1 MQRTVVSEPNLPSAQ
16 SASVAHFSCCEHT
29 GQSFVPVLSVV
40 QSGAT
45 VGLLLD
51 GVSSHTRCLPSLHL
65 LRLQLHGVYVI
76 IFTPSQDR
84 SHFGVVLACQDW
96 LHTVRLLAPLWIGFG
111 QGHTGGD
118 RVMGEWRNAGAG
130 RGGTQC

>member
-1 MQRTVVSEPNLPSAQ
+1 MGCMQRTVVSEPNLPSAQ

-84 SHFGVVLACQDW
+84 SHFGVVLVPVGPPAGC
-96 LHTVRLLAPLWIGFG
+96 VR
-111 QGHTGGD
+111 
-118 RVMGEWRNAGAG
+118 AGATLEG
-130 RGGTQC
+130 RPRSLTYRMGQLCKRI